1 MVVGVHGANGPCAQ
15 KRVALDPS
23 IAVGP
28 VPIQVQHTEENSA
41 PEKAKRRETA
51 TPVLVQVLYNTVC
64 LYQREHVQTDYL
76 FNILAAEITK

>member
-51 TPVLVQVLYNTVC
+51 TPVLVQHTAVGVPGVPG
-64 LYQREHVQTDYL
+64 RHVPRPVEQDRKSE
-76 FNILAAEITK
+76 NEPV